1 MNPPERANMAEN
13 NATAIFKA
21 LGDES
26 RLAILRIL
34 FEGESYVELLA
45 SRLGLTSATVSFH
58 LKKLE
63 AAGLVSCRRT
73 QFYRIYSVNREVFAQ
88 SLESLIGRTPEPD
101 DDTRYR
107 QSVIANFFENGRLK
121 QLPAQQKKREIVLRH
136 LLETLDPAPEYPEE
150 EIDRHI
156 ERYFDDYCTVRR
168 EMIAF
173 GMLSRR
179 RNPEGGADLYRVTE
193 TGKKKTPEDGSPE
206 A

>member
-1 MNPPERANMAEN
+1 MEEN
-13 NATAIFKA
+13 RATAIFKA

-34 FEGESYVELLA
+34 LEGESYVELLA

-63 AAGLVSCRRT
+63 AAGLVTCRRT
-73 QFYRIYSVNREVFAQ
+73 QFYRIYSVNREIFVQ

-107 QSVIANFFENGRLK
+107 ESVIANFFENGRLK
-121 QLPAQQKKREIVLRH
+121 LLPAQQKKREVVLRY
-136 LLETLDPAPEYPEE
+136 LLETLNPKTEYPEE
-150 EIDRHI
+150 EIDAHI

-173 GMLSRR
+173 GLLSRR
-179 RNPEGGADLYRVTE
+179 KNPAGGADLYRVVKQHP
-193 TGKKKTPEDGSPE
+193 GDNPGI
-206 A
+206 

>member
-1 MNPPERANMAEN
+1 MEEN
-13 NATAIFKA
+13 RATAIFKA

-34 FEGESYVELLA
+34 LEGESYVELLA

-63 AAGLVSCRRT
+63 GAGLVTCRRT
-73 QFYRIYSVNREVFAQ
+73 QFYRIYSVNREIFAQ
-88 SLESLIGRTPEPD
+88 SLEDLIGRTPEPD

-107 QSVIANFFENGRLK
+107 ESVIANFFENGRLK
-121 QLPAQQKKREIVLRH
+121 LLPAQQKKREVVLRY
-136 LLETLDPAPEYPEE
+136 LLETLNPKTEYPEE
-150 EIDRHI
+150 EIDAHI

-173 GMLSRR
+173 SLLSRR
-179 RNPEGGADLYRVTE
+179 KNPAGGADLYRVVKQRP
-193 TGKKKTPEDGSPE
+193 GDNPGI
-206 A
+206 

>member
-1 MNPPERANMAEN
+1 MEEN
-13 NATAIFKA
+13 RATAVFKA

-63 AAGLVSCRRT
+63 SAGLVSCRRT
-73 QFYRIYSVNREVFAQ
+73 QFYRICSVNREIFAQ
-88 SLESLIGRTPEPD
+88 SLESLIGRIPEPD

-121 QLPAQQKKREIVLRH
+121 QLPAQQKKREVVLRH
-136 LLETLDPAPEYPEE
+136 LLETLDPKQEYPEE

-156 ERYFDDYCTVRR
+156 QGYFDDYCTVRR

-179 RNPEGGADLYRVTE
+179 RNPEGGADLYRITE
-193 TGKKKTPEDGSPE
+193 PGIKKTPEDGAPE

>member
-1 MNPPERANMAEN
+1 MEEN
-13 NATAIFKA
+13 RATAIFKA

-34 FEGESYVELLA
+34 LEGESYVELLA

-63 AAGLVSCRRT
+63 AAGLVTCRRT
-73 QFYRIYSVNREVFAQ
+73 QFYRIYSVNREIFTQ

-107 QSVIANFFENGRLK
+107 ESVIANFFENGRLK
-121 QLPAQQKKREIVLRH
+121 LLPAQQKKREVVLRY
-136 LLETLDPAPEYPEE
+136 LLETLNPKTEYPEE
-150 EIDRHI
+150 EIDAHI

-173 GMLSRR
+173 GLLSRR
-179 RNPEGGADLYRVTE
+179 KNPAGGADLYRAAEQEEKKNPENSMPE
-193 TGKKKTPEDGSPE
+193 T
-206 A
+206 